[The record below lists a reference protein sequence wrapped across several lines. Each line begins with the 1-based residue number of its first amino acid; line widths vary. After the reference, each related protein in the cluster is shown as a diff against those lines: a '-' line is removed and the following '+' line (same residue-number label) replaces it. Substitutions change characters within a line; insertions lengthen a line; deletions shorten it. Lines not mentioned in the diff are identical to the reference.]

1 MRLNAGHLV
10 DRDCVMALVGAGCR
24 LVLCAECMFQR
35 AVARG
40 VALTLADLQ
49 PCMFN
54 VLPRAVSA
62 PRSWYDL
69 FRSRESEPLT
79 NLSEWASFLNRLK
92 RASGVKR
99 GRILARYAHHAEID
113 GVWSPTADEH
123 PQ

>member
-1 MRLNAGHLV
+1 MRKPGDTTPQCDDCNRNVYNDVRLGPML
-10 DRDCVMALVGAGCR
+10 RDETWLKLADKHA
-24 LVLCAECMFQR
+24 VLCAECMFER
-35 AVARG
+35 H
-40 VALTLADLQ
+40 
-49 PCMFN
+49 
-54 VLPRAVSA
+54 S

-69 FRSRESEPLT
+69 FRSRESELLT

>member
-1 MRLNAGHLV
+1 
-10 DRDCVMALVGAGCR
+10 MALVGAGCR

-69 FRSRESEPLT
+69 FLSRESEPLT

-92 RASGVKR
+92 RASDVKR
-99 GRILARYAHHAEID
+99 GRILGPLRP
-113 GVWSPTADEH
+113 SCR
-123 PQ
+123 